1 VLTNYIEQLT
11 TTKTNIYIEKQYFKV
26 VCLLLK
32 FLSINSLRYI
42 YFNYLQNIINFV
54 RFINT
59 KTNIKASIINNSFI

>member
-1 VLTNYIEQLT
+1 MLTNYIEQLT